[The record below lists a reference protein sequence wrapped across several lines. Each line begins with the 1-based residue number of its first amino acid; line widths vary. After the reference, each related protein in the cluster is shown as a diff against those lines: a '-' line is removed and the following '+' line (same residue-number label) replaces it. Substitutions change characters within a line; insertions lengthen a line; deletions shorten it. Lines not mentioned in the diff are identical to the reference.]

1 MTPAEIKKQTLARI
15 AQRSDALHKE
25 WCNDYLNPNSTEQ
38 SRFKLLVEIQK
49 AANEYFWVKKMSP
62 EQVAKIAAQNAA

>member
-1 MTPAEIKKQTLARI
+1 MTNAEIKKQTLARI

-38 SRFKLLVEIQK
+38 TRFKILVEIQK
-49 AANEYFWVKKMSP
+49 VANLFFSVKKMSADN
-62 EQVAKIAAQNAA
+62 VAKIAHEIVA